1 MLRHIF
7 RRVLSMIPVLFMI
20 SILSFGVIQAPPG
33 DFVDAYVD
41 DQRAEGFPVTPEVE
55 AAYRVRYG
63 VDEPMVEQYFS
74 WIGGVLTGDL
84 GISLQQQAPVKDI
97 ISERLPFTILIGT
110 MSFIFLNAIAIP
122 IGILSATRQYS
133 MADYVF
139 SILGFLAMGI
149 PDFILAIVVIW
160 SVFQATGDVSVG
172 LMDPEFVGQAWSVG
186 KFTNVVGHLWLPALI
201 AAATG
206 TAGTIRIL
214 RANLLDE
221 LEKPYVT
228 VARAKG
234 LPRRKLLYKYP
245 LRMALNP
252 FVVGAAGILPGLVS
266 GELIVSLTLGI
277 PTLAPVFLT
286 SLEQQ
291 DMQLAGSIVL
301 ILSTLT
307 VVGILISDI
316 LLAVIDPRIRDSV

>member
-1 MLRHIF
+1 MLKHIV
-7 RRVLSMIPVLFMI
+7 RRVLSMIPVLLMI
-20 SILSFGVIQAPPG
+20 SIMSFAVIQAPPG

-41 DQRAEGFPVTPEVE
+41 GQRAAGFPVTPETE

-63 VDEPMVEQYFS
+63 VDEPLTQQYFS

-97 ISERLPFTILIGT
+97 IADRLPFTILIGT
-110 MSFIFLNAIAIP
+110 LSFVFLNAIAIP
-122 IGILSATRQYS
+122 IGVLSATRQYS
-133 MADYVF
+133 FTDYALSVF
-139 SILGFLAMGI
+139 GFLAMGI
-149 PDFILAIVVIW
+149 PDFILAIVVLW
-160 SVFQATGDVSVG
+160 GVFQATGDVSVG
-172 LMDPEFVGQAWSVG
+172 LMDPGFVGQAWSVG
-186 KFTNVVGHLWLPALI
+186 KFMNVVGHLWLPALI

-252 FVVGAAGILPGLVS
+252 FVVGAASILPGLVS

-301 ILSTLT
+301 ILSTVT

-316 LLAVIDPRIRDSV
+316 LLAVLDPRIRDSV